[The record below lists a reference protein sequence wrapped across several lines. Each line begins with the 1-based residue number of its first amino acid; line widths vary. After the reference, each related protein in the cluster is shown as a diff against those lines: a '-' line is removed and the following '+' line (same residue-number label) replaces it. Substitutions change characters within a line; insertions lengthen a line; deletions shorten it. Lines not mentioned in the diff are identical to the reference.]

1 MTVSG
6 ALQCWR
12 TYESYSGIFS
22 TCNES
27 FRLLGMQ
34 SFNYNN
40 RTPKV
45 RLQITKK
52 TPYLYHCENLNLSV
66 PT

>member
-1 MTVSG
+1 MGLYNTGRPMKV
-6 ALQCWR
+6 AVKFIPPVL
-12 TYESYSGIFS
+12 EV
-22 TCNES
+22 

-40 RTPKV
+40 RAPKV
-45 RLQITKK
+45 QLHITKL

-66 PT
+66 AT